1 MNLPIDRSQ
10 LDGLVV
16 FFTVAELRGFRAA
29 ARQLGVTP
37 SAVSQSIRAL
47 ELRVGAALFFRTT
60 RSVNLTEAGE
70 RLLTHVRPA
79 MELLTTG
86 LDAAASLGGKVSG
99 RLRINA
105 PRAALPLLANR
116 LLPGFVESYPEVQ
129 LELMGE
135 DELVDIVEAGFDAGI
150 RLGELVQLDMVAVR
164 LTPPIRFVVAG
175 TPAFLARH
183 GRPAQPQD
191 LLRVACIQLRQG
203 AGAMREWEFNAQGER
218 IRVAVQGPLIFN
230 DVELGIRCMLRSM
243 GLFQLPL
250 PLAMH
255 HIDAGELETVLDEY
269 SVEVAGLSLYY
280 PSRNQSLPKLR
291 AFVEFARA
299 RMHLDFDAADYLS
312 QRVRSEA

>member
-1 MNLPIDRSQ
+1 MNLPIDRTH

-29 ARQLGVTP
+29 ARHLGVTP

-70 RLLTHVRPA
+70 RLLIYVRPA
-79 MELLTTG
+79 LELLTTG

-116 LLPGFVESYPEVQ
+116 LLPDFVESYPEVQ
-129 LELMGE
+129 LELVGE

-150 RLGELVQLDMVAVR
+150 RLGELVQPDMVAVR
-164 LTPPIRFVVAG
+164 LTPPIRFVVVG
-175 TPAFLARH
+175 TPAFFARH

-191 LLRVACIQLRQG
+191 LLRVPCIQLRQG
-203 AGAMREWEFNAQGER
+203 ALAMRDWEFNAQGER
-218 IRVAVQGPLIFN
+218 VRVAVQGPLIFN
-230 DVELGIRCMLRSM
+230 DVELCIRSTLRGM

-250 PLAMH
+250 PLAKH
-255 HIDAGELETVLDEY
+255 HIDSGELETVLDEY
-269 SVEVAGLSLYY
+269 SAEVAGLSLYY
-280 PSRNQSLPKLR
+280 PSRSRSLPKLR

-299 RMHLDFDAADYLS
+299 RMHRDFDSDDYLS
-312 QRVRSEA
+312 RPIRS

>member
-1 MNLPIDRSQ
+1 MNLPIDRSY

-37 SAVSQSIRAL
+37 SAVSQAIRAL

-70 RLLTHVRPA
+70 RLLAHVRPA
-79 MELLTTG
+79 LDLMTTG

-105 PRAALPLLANR
+105 PRAALPLLGNR
-116 LLPGFVESYPEVQ
+116 LLPDFVECYPEVQ

-135 DELVDIVEAGFDAGI
+135 DDLVDIVEAGFDAGI
-150 RLGELVQLDMVAVR
+150 RLGELVQPDMVAVR

-175 TPAFLARH
+175 TPAFFARH
-183 GRPAQPQD
+183 GRPSQPAD
-191 LLRVACIQLRQG
+191 LLRFACIQLRQG
-203 AGAMREWEFNAQGER
+203 AQAMRDWEFNAQGAR
-218 IRVAVQGPLIFN
+218 VQVAVQGPLIFN
-230 DVELGIRCMLRSM
+230 DVDMCIRSALRGM

-250 PLAMH
+250 ALAKH
-255 HIDAGELETVLDEY
+255 YIDTGQLETALDEY
-269 SVEVAGLSLYY
+269 SMEVAGLSLYY
-280 PSRNQSLPKLR
+280 PSRSQSLPKLR
-291 AFVEFARA
+291 AFVEFARD
-299 RMHLDFDAADYLS
+299 RMHRDFDSADYLS
-312 QRVRSEA
+312 QQARS

>member
-1 MNLPIDRSQ
+1 MNLPIDRAY

-29 ARQLGVTP
+29 ARHLGVTP

-47 ELRVGAALFFRTT
+47 ELRVGAPLFFRTT

-79 MELLTTG
+79 LELLTTG

-116 LLPGFVESYPEVQ
+116 LLPDFVERYPEVQ
-129 LELMGE
+129 LELVGE
-135 DELVDIVEAGFDAGI
+135 DDLVDIVEAGFDAGI
-150 RLGELVQLDMVAVR
+150 RLGELVQPDMVAVR

-175 TPAFLARH
+175 TTAFFVRH

-191 LLRVACIQLRQG
+191 LLRVPCIQLRQG
-203 AGAMREWEFNAQGER
+203 ALAMRDWEFNAQGER
-218 IRVAVQGPLIFN
+218 VRVAVQGPLIFN
-230 DVELGIRCMLRSM
+230 DVELCIRSTLRGM

-250 PLAMH
+250 PLAKP
-255 HIDAGELETVLDEY
+255 HIDTGELETVLDEY
-269 SVEVAGLSLYY
+269 SAEVAGLSLYY
-280 PSRNQSLPKLR
+280 PSRSQSLPKLR

-299 RMHLDFDAADYLS
+299 RMHSDFDSDDYLS
-312 QRVRSEA
+312 RPIRS

>member
-1 MNLPIDRSQ
+1 MNLPIDRTY
-10 LDGLVV
+10 LDGLVI

-79 MELLTTG
+79 LELMTTG
-86 LDAAASLGGKVSG
+86 LDAAASLGGKASG

-116 LLPGFVESYPEVQ
+116 LLPDFVESYPEVQ
-129 LELMGE
+129 LELVGE
-135 DELVDIVEAGFDAGI
+135 DDLVDIVEAGFDAGI
-150 RLGELVQLDMVAVR
+150 RLGELVQPDMVAVR
-164 LTPPIRFVVAG
+164 LTPPFRFVVAG

-183 GRPAQPQD
+183 GRPAQPQE
-191 LLRVACIQLRQG
+191 LLRVPCIQLRQG
-203 AGAMREWEFNAQGER
+203 ALAMRDWEFNAKGER
-218 IRVAVQGPLIFN
+218 MRVAVQGPLIFN
-230 DVELGIRCMLRSM
+230 DVELCIRSTLRGM

-250 PLAMH
+250 PLATDY
-255 HIDAGELETVLDEY
+255 IGAGQLETVLDEY

-280 PSRNQSLPKLR
+280 PSRSQSLPKLR

-299 RMHLDFDAADYLS
+299 RMQRDAGADDYWS
-312 QRVRSEA
+312 QPVRS

>member
-1 MNLPIDRSQ
+1 MNLPIDRSY

-79 MELLTTG
+79 LELMSTG
-86 LDAAASLGGKVSG
+86 LDAAASLGGKASG

-116 LLPGFVESYPEVQ
+116 LLPDFVESYPEVQ
-129 LELMGE
+129 LELIGE
-135 DELVDIVEAGFDAGI
+135 DGLVDIVEAGFDAGI
-150 RLGELVQLDMVAVR
+150 RLGELVQPDMVAVR

-175 TPAFLARH
+175 TPSFLARH
-183 GRPAQPQD
+183 GRPAQPRD
-191 LLRVACIQLRQG
+191 LLRFPCIQLRQG
-203 AGAMREWEFNAQGER
+203 GQAMRDWEFTARGER
-218 IRVAVQGPLIFN
+218 LRVAVQGPLIFN
-230 DVELGIRCMLRSM
+230 DVELCIRATLRGM

-250 PLAMH
+250 PLAMAY
-255 HIDAGELETVLDEY
+255 IGAGELETVLDAY

-291 AFVEFARA
+291 AFVDFAKA
-299 RMHLDFDAADYLS
+299 RMQRDAGSDDYWS
-312 QRVRSEA
+312 QPVRS

>member
-1 MNLPIDRSQ
+1 MNLPIDRTY
-10 LDGLVV
+10 LDGLVI

-37 SAVSQSIRAL
+37 SAVSQAIRAL
-47 ELRVGAALFFRTT
+47 ELRVGAALFYRTT

-70 RLLTHVRPA
+70 RLLAHVRPA
-79 MELLTTG
+79 LDLMTTG

-116 LLPGFVESYPEVQ
+116 LLPDFVECYPEVQ

-135 DELVDIVEAGFDAGI
+135 DDLVDIVEAGFDAGI
-150 RLGELVQLDMVAVR
+150 RLGELVQPDMVAVR
-164 LTPPIRFVVAG
+164 LTPPIRFVVVG
-175 TPAFLARH
+175 TPAFFARY
-183 GRPAQPQD
+183 GRPSQPQD
-191 LLRVACIQLRQG
+191 LLRFPCIQLRQG
-203 AGAMREWEFNAQGER
+203 AQAMRDWEFNAQGAR
-218 IRVAVQGPLIFN
+218 MHVTVQGPLIFN
-230 DVELGIRCMLRSM
+230 DVDMCIRSVLRGM

-250 PLAMH
+250 PLAKH
-255 HIDAGELETVLDEY
+255 YVEASELETALDEY

-280 PSRNQSLPKLR
+280 PSRSQSLPKLR

-299 RMHLDFDAADYLS
+299 RMHLDFDSADYLS
-312 QRVRSEA
+312 QHVRS